1 MRMGMRMCVIIQSF
15 MFILYIFI
23 SFISFHFVC
32 LSLLCAVKFERTIL
46 ELPRFQAI
54 WPAVM
59 VKPVSMIRTAPD
71 FPSTAGIV
79 IYAVS
84 VRCEWWALADGAAA
98 VEVSVDLRPGIRL
111 GIFRQMTRVS
121 SSVHPEE
128 MPR

>member
-1 MRMGMRMCVIIQSF
+1 MG
-15 MFILYIFI
+15 
-23 SFISFHFVC
+23 
-32 LSLLCAVKFERTIL
+32 
-46 ELPRFQAI
+46 
-54 WPAVM
+54 
-59 VKPVSMIRTAPD
+59 KPVSMIRTAPD
-71 FPSTAGIV
+71 FPSTAGIA

-84 VRCEWWALADGAAA
+84 DRCEWWVLADGVAA